1 MANKVRRSAAL
12 ILVLGFLLTLVFS
25 FPADAAIISNA
36 GTYKAVLADYDN
48 CLTSS
53 QEADILMR
61 MEKAAQNTKSHI
73 GIVITANL
81 DGYDDEGYAEA
92 FGHEYFGNDQFIVL
106 MLLNTHGNPA
116 YRNYTDVIH
125 SYDSFDDKFYGKHK
139 KLFNA
144 LYRGLEKSDGSYDF
158 YDGCKRYIAAV
169 NIQGGTGSQ
178 AFMARLADYILNHIF
193 EIMFGLIFA
202 FILSFCIVAGT
213 AKGYKRKKP
222 ISASVYLDGGRTKI
236 TRQVDTFIREYTTS
250 YTTSSSSGGRGG
262 GGHHSGG
269 HSSHG
274 HHR

>member
-1 MANKVRRSAAL
+1 MANSKQKIS
-12 ILVLGFLLTLVFS
+12 LVLVLTILLALVFS

-53 QEADILMR
+53 QEADILAR
-61 MEKAAQNTKSHI
+61 MEKAAQNTQSHI

-81 DGYDDEGYAEA
+81 EGYDDEGYAEA
-92 FGHEYFGNDQFIVL
+92 FGHEYFGNDRFIVL

-125 SYDSFDDKFYGKHK
+125 SYDSYDDKYYGKHQ

-158 YDGCKRYIAAV
+158 YAGCKQYISAV
-169 NIQGGTGSQ
+169 NIQGGRGFNSF
-178 AFMARLADYILNHIF
+178 AARIVDYLIYHIF
-193 EIMFGLIFA
+193 EVMFGIIFA

-213 AKGYKRKKP
+213 AKGYKHKKP

-250 YTTSSSSGGRGG
+250 YTTSSSSGGHGG